1 MSGIT
6 LTKFKPGSIPN
17 TSIDSNTLSSTLAHL
32 MEEHHPQSVAV
43 TGPGQATTSTGGLI
57 SDRADHLRLQ
67 GSRLQTSRF
76 ACFRCFGNF
85 LTYLVRLRS
94 TPEELEQRYKSK
106 EIDRFLKKEKH
117 TFRRQVK
124 LLLLGA
130 GESGKSTFLKQ
141 MRIIHGVNFDYQLLR
156 EYQNVIYQNVIRG
169 MQVLLDAREKLEI
182 AWGSDGRE
190 QDANN
195 AKLIDCNALESP
207 RFIEYAPQIQR
218 LWQDRGIRR
227 AFERRREFQ
236 ISDSV
241 SYFLDEIE
249 RLAEP
254 DYVPTHKDILHC
266 RKATKGVYEFCVK
279 VQNIPFVFVDVGGQ
293 RTQRQK
299 WTRCFDSSVTS
310 IIFLVSSSEFD
321 QVLAEDRKT
330 NRLEES
336 KNIFDTIVN
345 NNTFKGISIILFLN
359 KTDLLQQK
367 VCDPETDIRW
377 YYPQFNGNPHS
388 ILDVQN
394 FILQMFMSVHRSSS
408 ITRIYHHFTTAIDT
422 RNTNV
427 VFNSVKDTIL
437 QRNLNALMLQ

>member
-1 MSGIT
+1 
-6 LTKFKPGSIPN
+6 
-17 TSIDSNTLSSTLAHL
+17 
-32 MEEHHPQSVAV
+32 MEEDHTRAESL
-43 TGPGQATTSTGGLI
+43 TGPDEATTSTGG
-57 SDRADHLRLQ
+57 
-67 GSRLQTSRF
+67 GTSRF
-76 ACFRCFGNF
+76 SCFRGCSDIIA
-85 LTYLVRLRS
+85 YLVSLRS
-94 TPEELEQRYKSK
+94 TPEELQQRYNSK
-106 EIDRFLKKEKH
+106 EIDKFLEKEKH

-141 MRIIHGVNFDYQLLR
+141 MRIIHGVNFDYELLR
-156 EYQNVIYQNVIRG
+156 EYQNVIYQNVVRG
-169 MQVLLDAREKLEI
+169 MQVLLDAREKLDI
-182 AWGSDGRE
+182 AWGTDGRE
-190 QDANN
+190 QDANE
-195 AKLIDCNALESP
+195 AKLMECK
-207 RFIEYAPQIQR
+207 
-218 LWQDRGIRR
+218 
-227 AFERRREFQ
+227 
-236 ISDSV
+236 SDSV

-249 RLAEP
+249 RLAKP

-299 WTRCFDSSVTS
+299 WTKCFDSSVTS

-345 NNTFKGISIILFLN
+345 NSTFKGISIILFLN
-359 KTDLLQQK
+359 KTDLLEQK
-367 VCDPETDIRW
+367 VRNPETDIRW
-377 YYPQFNGNPHS
+377 YYPRFSGNPHS
-388 ILDVQN
+388 VFDVQN
-394 FILQMFMSVHRSSS
+394 FILQMFIGVHRSAS
-408 ITRIYHHFTTAIDT
+408 ISRIYHHFTTAIDT
-422 RNTNV
+422 RNINV

>member
-1 MSGIT
+1 MSKIT
-6 LTKFKPGSIPN
+6 LTTLTHGS
-17 TSIDSNTLSSTLAHL
+17 SSNSNNDTRTGTLTHL
-32 MEEHHPQSVAV
+32 MEEHHHHHHH
-43 TGPGQATTSTGGLI
+43 TTTAAAGGGAAGLI
-57 SDRADHLRLQ
+57 SDGAERLRRQ
-67 GSRLQTSRF
+67 GSRMQSSRF
-76 ACFRCFGNF
+76 ACMRCCGNF

-106 EIDRFLKKEKH
+106 EIDKSLERERH

-141 MRIIHGVNFDYQLLR
+141 MRIIHGVHFEAELLR
-156 EYQNVIYQNVIRG
+156 EYQHVIYQNVIRG
-169 MQVLLDAREKLEI
+169 MQVLLDAREKLGI
-182 AWGSDGRE
+182 SWGNDGRD
-190 QDANN
+190 QDAND
-195 AKLIDCNALESP
+195 AKSMECNAIEAAK
-207 RFIEYAPQIQR
+207 FIEYAPLIQR

-227 AFERRREFQ
+227 AYERRREFQ

-249 RLAEP
+249 RLAKP

-279 VQNIPFVFVDVGGQ
+279 IQHIPFVFVDVGGQ

-299 WTRCFDSSVTS
+299 WTRCFDNSVTS

-359 KTDLLQQK
+359 KTDLLEQK
-367 VCDPETDIRW
+367 VRNPETDIRW

-388 ILDVQN
+388 LLDVQN
-394 FILQMFMSVHRSSS
+394 FILQMFMSVRRSSTS
-408 ITRIYHHFTTAIDT
+408 RIYHHFTTAIDT
-422 RNTNV
+422 RNINV

>member
-1 MSGIT
+1 MSRIT
-6 LTKFKPGSIPN
+6 LT
-17 TSIDSNTLSSTLAHL
+17 TLSHSGGLSSSSSNNNGNNDTRSGTLTHL
-32 MEEHHPQSVAV
+32 MEEHQQQTGTRAGMSGRGSSDSPVA
-43 TGPGQATTSTGGLI
+43 GGLL
-57 SDRADHLRLQ
+57 SDGADRLRRQ

-76 ACFRCFGNF
+76 ACMRCCGNF

-106 EIDRFLKKEKH
+106 EIDRFLEKEKH

-141 MRIIHGVNFDYQLLR
+141 MRIIHGVNFEPELLR
-156 EYQNVIYQNVIRG
+156 EYQHVIYQNVVRG
-169 MQVLLDAREKLEI
+169 MQVLLDAREKLDI
-182 AWGSDGRE
+182 SWGSNGRE
-190 QDANN
+190 QDAND
-195 AKLIDCNALESP
+195 AKLMECNAIEAD
-207 RFIEYAPQIQR
+207 RFVEYAPLIKR

-227 AFERRREFQ
+227 AYERRREFQ

-249 RLAEP
+249 RLAKP

-299 WTRCFDSSVTS
+299 WTRCFDTSVTS

-321 QVLAEDRKT
+321 QVLAEDR
-330 NRLEES
+330 
-336 KNIFDTIVN
+336 
-345 NNTFKGISIILFLN
+345 LFLFFKEKPIVWRSL
-359 KTDLLQQK
+359 KT
-367 VCDPETDIRW
+367 
-377 YYPQFNGNPHS
+377 FS
-388 ILDVQN
+388 IPL
-394 FILQMFMSVHRSSS
+394 
-408 ITRIYHHFTTAIDT
+408 
-422 RNTNV
+422 
-427 VFNSVKDTIL
+427 
-437 QRNLNALMLQ
+437 

>member
-1 MSGIT
+1 MLETVNSETGT
-6 LTKFKPGSIPN
+6 T
-17 TSIDSNTLSSTLAHL
+17 TQL
-32 MEEHHPQSVAV
+32 MEGQDNEIVAR
-43 TGPGQATTSTGGLI
+43 S
-57 SDRADHLRLQ
+57 SHDRLR
-67 GSRLQTSRF
+67 SSRF
-76 ACFRCFGNF
+76 ACLRCCGSF
-85 LTYLVRLRS
+85 LNYLVLLRN

-106 EIDRFLKKEKH
+106 EIDKFLEKEKQ

-141 MRIIHGVNFDYQLLR
+141 MRIIHGVNFEPELKK
-156 EYQNVIYQNVIRG
+156 EYQYVIYQNVIRG
-169 MQVLLDAREKLEI
+169 MQVLIDAREKLEI
-182 AWGSDGRE
+182 PWGNNDRE
-190 QDANN
+190 KDSSETKLMECTSIDAE
-195 AKLIDCNALESP
+195 K
-207 RFIEYAPQIQR
+207 FTQYAAVIAR

-227 AFERRREFQ
+227 AYERRREFQ

-241 SYFLDEIE
+241 NYFLNEIN
-249 RLAEP
+249 RLATS

-279 VQNIPFVFVDVGGQ
+279 IQNIPFVFVDVGGQ

-310 IIFLVSSSEFD
+310 IIFLVSTSEFD
-321 QVLAEDRKT
+321 QVLAEDRMT

-336 KNIFDTIVN
+336 RNIFDTIVN

-359 KTDLLQQK
+359 KMDLLEQK
-367 VCDPETDIRW
+367 VRNPETDIRW
-377 YYPQFNGNPHS
+377 YYPQFSGNSHS
-388 ILDVQN
+388 LLDVQN
-394 FILQMFMSVHRSSS
+394 FILQMFMSVRKSQQSR
-408 ITRIYHHFTTAIDT
+408 TYHHFTTAIDT
-422 RNTNV
+422 RNMTV

>member
-1 MSGIT
+1 
-6 LTKFKPGSIPN
+6 
-17 TSIDSNTLSSTLAHL
+17 
-32 MEEHHPQSVAV
+32 MEEDHTRAESL
-43 TGPGQATTSTGGLI
+43 TGPDEATTSTGG
-57 SDRADHLRLQ
+57 
-67 GSRLQTSRF
+67 GTSRF
-76 ACFRCFGNF
+76 SCFRGCSDIIA
-85 LTYLVRLRS
+85 YLVSLRS
-94 TPEELEQRYKSK
+94 TPEELQQRYNSK
-106 EIDRFLKKEKH
+106 EIDKFLEKEKH

-141 MRIIHGVNFDYQLLR
+141 MRIIHGVNFDYELLR
-156 EYQNVIYQNVIRG
+156 EYQNVIYQNVVRG
-169 MQVLLDAREKLEI
+169 MQVLLDAREKLDI
-182 AWGSDGRE
+182 AWGTDGRE
-190 QDANN
+190 QDANE
-195 AKLIDCNALESP
+195 AKLMECKVLESP
-207 RFIEYAPQIQR
+207 RFIELAPQIRR

-249 RLAEP
+249 RLAKP

-299 WTRCFDSSVTS
+299 WTKCFDSSVTS

-345 NNTFKGISIILFLN
+345 NSTFKGISIILFLN
-359 KTDLLQQK
+359 KTDLLEQK
-367 VCDPETDIRW
+367 VRNPETDIRW
-377 YYPQFNGNPHS
+377 YYPRFSGNPHS
-388 ILDVQN
+388 VFDVQN
-394 FILQMFMSVHRSSS
+394 FILQMFIGVHRSAS
-408 ITRIYHHFTTAIDT
+408 ISRIYHHFTTAIDT
-422 RNTNV
+422 RNINV